1 MFPTAKSCFYVGSDV
16 AAWYANK
23 GFTTQAQVVLDNED
37 VTSATPKESDFTN
50 FEFRLLSATTVGKD
64 GYNCT
69 EFSPEVLKKAIG
81 LFEGKPA
88 YANHSTYVGKAIGNI
103 VNAKFEK
110 SFTDAKTGLI
120 IPPGINVDFKISAVR
135 QPELVYDLQS
145 TPSPIQSCSAGV
157 EYTWKP
163 SHEFQDSFDFYWH
176 LGEEISI
183 NGKKEVVRM
192 VAIELLEVSEGS
204 LVWMGADPYAK
215 RKMIDE
221 TGQQW
226 LENIQKSGIVNY
238 AQVAEFS
245 KKIEAMGKRFHIGNF
260 YDNKTTATNT
270 FSQSTK
276 KDDDTVALET
286 KLSETTQG
294 LEKKT
299 SELQEVTKDL
309 TTQKALVADL
319 QKQLETFKLDAKLGQ
334 EIKAEKVAY
343 AKSIYSLSVG
353 ANVNEAT
360 LQLIEKSSFSE
371 LDGLIE
377 SWGGRAMKFYGQPV
391 CKKCGHTEFVTR
403 SSKLMD
409 KNKTSETDND
419 SDTHLDSLR

>member
-1 MFPTAKSCFYVGSDV
+1 
-16 AAWYANK
+16 
-23 GFTTQAQVVLDNED
+23 
-37 VTSATPKESDFTN
+37 
-50 FEFRLLSATTVGKD
+50 
-64 GYNCT
+64 
-69 EFSPEVLKKAIG
+69 
-81 LFEGKPA
+81 
-88 YANHSTYVGKAIGNI
+88 
-103 VNAKFEK
+103 
-110 SFTDAKTGLI
+110 
-120 IPPGINVDFKISAVR
+120 
-135 QPELVYDLQS
+135 
-145 TPSPIQSCSAGV
+145 V

-192 VAIELLEVSEGS
+192 VAVELLEVSEGS

-215 RKMIDE
+215 RKMTDE

-245 KKIEAMGKRFHIGNF
+245 KKIESMGKRFHIGNF
-260 YDNKTTATNT
+260 LDNKTTVANN

-286 KLSETTQG
+286 KLSETTQV

-299 SELQEVTKDL
+299 SELQEVTNDL

-334 EIKAEKVAY
+334 EIKEEKVAY

-360 LQLIEKSSFSE
+360 LQLIEKSSFLE

-377 SWGGRAMKFYGQPV
+377 SWGGKAMKFFGQPE
-391 CKKCGHTEFVTR
+391 CKKCGNTEFVTR
-403 SSKLMD
+403 SSKLID
-409 KNKTSETDND
+409 KNKSSGEDND
-419 SDTHLDSLR
+419 SDSHLDSLR